1 MYLYTLEIM
10 NDKGQTIRKYNKL
23 AKQITRT
30 KIYKQLLNKLDKK
43 EIDFFTYYVE
53 N

>member
-10 NDKGQTIRKYNKL
+10 NDKAETIKKYKKF

-30 KIYKQLLNKLDKK
+30 KIYKQLLDQLDKK

>member
-10 NDKGQTIRKYNKL
+10 NSKGQTIKKYNKF

-30 KIYKQLLNKLDKK
+30 KIYKQLLKKLDKK
-43 EIDFFTYYVE
+43 EIEFFTYYVG

>member
-1 MYLYTLEIM
+1 MHLYTLEVM
-10 NDKGQTIRKYNKL
+10 DSKGQTIKKYNKF

-30 KIYKQLLNKLDKK
+30 KIYKKLWDMLENKQI
-43 EIDFFTYYVE
+43 EFFTYYVE